1 MLTENKARKP
11 STHLETTHNPKRGK
25 RIKYRGQEGR
35 RRGGAGPWSAAREAK
50 GPPGCWGRGAGCA
63 DVHRRPGLVFH
74 WPGFS
79 LGRAPELRLFA
90 KGCLNDIYNLQ
101 ESL

>member
-35 RRGGAGPWSAAREAK
+35 RRGGAGWGGAVVCGPGSQRPSGLLVAR
-50 GPPGCWGRGAGCA
+50 GGL
-63 DVHRRPGLVFH
+63 RRRAQETR
-74 WPGFS
+74 PGFS